1 VQSVAIEVRFR
12 GEPGRRVELFGE
24 TSHWSE
30 PHPLRETSPGE
41 YSAVLDLPPGVYTC
55 KVRIDDTHWRPAAD
69 LPIDHS
75 EGLANSTL
83 TVAGTRAPVYFA
95 PSRHCWF
102 VTSERV
108 LEVRFEIES
117 GTEVPTFELLTCSE
131 VMRGQLSSEITFEC
145 ANRSFVSGAVYLA
158 SDMAYARMAG
168 DNRLFPLPAPEQRAI
183 PKWLEQ
189 GIIYSIFVDRW
200 HRAKASP
207 VDPRAQTRTAPSSGV
222 TFYGGDLPGIEQALG
237 YLEKL
242 GVTAI
247 ALTPLHCSPS
257 PHHYDATN
265 FARVDPTLGGERA
278 LDDLITG
285 CHARGLAVVLDAAF
299 THCHADH
306 PAFRDAVLRRE
317 DSRYWDWFSI
327 SPTTSPDP
335 DFIEYDCYGRNA
347 ELPLLNFKNA
357 EVRDHLIAVA
367 TDWFER
373 GIDGVRLDAMEQIP
387 VDFWQELLRRARS
400 ARSDAALLGE
410 CLIEPIA
417 RFLRSDPTVDAVT
430 DFKLRENMLRALG
443 TRELSVLDFTRRIE
457 IAAHRCGPGMSGR
470 RIQFLDNHDT
480 DRFITR
486 AFFRERL
493 HLALTFMLL
502 RPEVVWFYYGT
513 EHGLTGGRSVP
524 GFDNPWP
531 DRLPMVPLHTETK
544 TFALTRELV
553 RLRRSLHREGY
564 GDARELNLGDQLVAY
579 ERRSPAS
586 NVRVVLNNSSD
597 PARLPENF
605 SAGEALALVEL
616 EQAPD
621 GLLPP
626 NSGFVARYALT

>member
-1 VQSVAIEVRFR
+1 VLNLV
-12 GEPGRRVELFGE
+12 PGI
-24 TSHWSE
+24 
-30 PHPLRETSPGE
+30 
-41 YSAVLDLPPGVYTC
+41 YTC
-55 KVRIDDTHWRPAAD
+55 KVKIDDTYWRPAAN
-69 LPIDHS
+69 LPIDDS
-75 EGLANSTL
+75 EGLANNTL
-83 TVAGTRAPVYFA
+83 IVAGTRAPVYFA

-102 VTSERV
+102 MTPERA

-117 GTEVPTFELLTCSE
+117 GTEVPRFELLTSSK
-131 VMRGQLSSEITFEC
+131 VVRGQLSPQISFEC
-145 ANRSFVSGAVYLA
+145 ANRSFVSGGTYVA
-158 SDMAYARMAG
+158 SDAAYARVKG
-168 DNRLFPLPAPEQRAI
+168 DDRLFALPAPEQRSL

-200 HRAKASP
+200 HRAEASP
-207 VDPRAQTRTAPSSGV
+207 ADPRAQSRSSPSTGAA
-222 TFYGGDLPGIEQALG
+222 FYGGDLPGIEEALG

-247 ALTPLHCSPS
+247 AITPLHCSPS
-257 PHHYDATN
+257 PHRYDATN

-278 LDDLITG
+278 LDALVTA

-299 THCHADH
+299 THCHAHH
-306 PAFRDAVLRRE
+306 PAFRDAVMRRE
-317 DSRYWDWFSI
+317 QSRFWDWFSI
-327 SPTTSPDP
+327 SPSASPEA
-335 DFIEYDCYGRNA
+335 DFIEYDCYDGSA
-347 ELPLLNFKNA
+347 ELPLLNLTNS

-373 GIDGVRLDAMEQIP
+373 GVDGARLDAMEQIP
-387 VDFWQELLRRARS
+387 IDFWQELRRRARS
-400 ARSDAALLGE
+400 VRSDAALLGE

-417 RFLRSDPTVDAVT
+417 RFLRSESTVDAVT
-430 DFKLRENMLRALG
+430 DFRLRENMLRALG
-443 TRELSVLDFTRRIE
+443 TRELGVRDFSHRLE
-457 IAAHRCGPGMSGR
+457 IAGHRFGPGMAGR

-502 RPEVVWFYYGT
+502 RPEVAWFYYGT

-524 GFDNPWP
+524 GLDCPWP

-544 TFALTRELV
+544 TFVLTRELM
-553 RLRRSLHREGY
+553 RLRRSLAREGY
-564 GDARELNLGDQLVAY
+564 GDARALNLSNQLVAY
-579 ERRSPAS
+579 ERRSLAS

-597 PARLPENF
+597 SARLPPHF
-605 SAGEALALVEL
+605 CAGEMLALVQL

-621 GLLPP
+621 GWLPP
-626 NSGFVARYALT
+626 NSGFVERYALT